1 MDKRIYL
8 DYAATTPLSSEV
20 YKSMLDCFS
29 SSYGNANSLHSFG
42 REASSKLEEAR
53 AIIAKSIN
61 AKPSEIYFTSGGTEA
76 NNWALIGLAHANKS
90 KGKHIII
97 SAFEHHSVLETAQLL
112 ETEGFEVS
120 YIPITNK
127 GIIDYKELVKII
139 RPDTVLLS
147 VMAVNNEIGTIQP
160 IKAIAK
166 LAKSYDVL
174 FHTDCVQA
182 LGSVKL
188 DVEDMDIDALSI
200 SAHKIYGPKGI
211 GALFV
216 KDGVRIEKF
225 MHGGEQERG
234 LRAGTSDVPAAVGFA
249 KAAESLIKHFTDRA
263 KQVTKLKK
271 YFIKSVEENIA
282 NITVNGSQIQSVGN
296 IANIS
301 FNGVDGEAV
310 VMLLDL
316 AGIAASNG
324 AACASGAVAP
334 SHVISAFNPKGAKS
348 AVRFS
353 FSYLTTFSDIDYTVQ
368 ELKKA
373 VENLRKL
380 SPVKPAKG
388 GKN

>member
-1 MDKRIYL
+1 MDRRIYL

-29 SSYGNANSLHSFG
+29 STFGNASSLHSFG
-42 REASSKLEEAR
+42 RDASSKLEESR
-53 AIIAKSIN
+53 AIIAKAIN

-76 NNWALIGLAHANKS
+76 NNWAILGLARANKN
-90 KGKHIII
+90 KGKHIIV
-97 SAFEHHSVLETAQLL
+97 SSFEHHSVIETAKAL
-112 ETEGFEVS
+112 EVEGFEVS
-120 YIPITNK
+120 FLPITKK
-127 GIIDYKELVKII
+127 GIIDYKELVKLI
-139 RPDTVLLS
+139 RPDTSLIS

-160 IKAIAK
+160 IKAISK

-188 DVEDMDIDALSI
+188 DVEDMEIDALSI
-200 SAHKIYGPKGI
+200 SAHKIYGPKGV

-216 KDGVRIEKF
+216 KDGVRIEKC

-234 LRAGTSDVPAAVGFA
+234 LRAGTSDVPSIVGFS
-249 KAAESLIKHFTDRA
+249 KAAENLIKHFTDRA
-263 KQVTKLKK
+263 KAVTKLKK
-271 YFIKSVEENIA
+271 YFVKKLTEEIS
-282 NITVNGSQIQSVGN
+282 NITINGSLVQSVGN
-296 IANIS
+296 ILNVS
-301 FNGVDGEAV
+301 FNGVDGEAI

-316 AGIAASNG
+316 AGVAVSNG
-324 AACASGAVAP
+324 AACASGSVQN
-334 SHVISAFNPKGAKS
+334 SHVISSFNPSGAKS

-353 FSYLTTFSDIDYTVQ
+353 FSYLTTYKDLDYTIE

-380 SPVKPAKG
+380 SPVKNKG
-388 GKN
+388 GND